1 MVMFLGG
8 SVSISEACE
17 VVALISIY
25 ECVVLGASKIAKYM
39 FDYFPVDAS
48 WVVKKLR

>member
-17 VVALISIY
+17 VVVLVSI
-25 ECVVLGASKIAKYM
+25 CKHVVLGAGKIAKYV
-39 FDYFPVDAS
+39 FDCFPVDMS
-48 WVVKKLR
+48 WVVKELR